1 MTTVPD
7 TVSEGIGGWLQ
18 RSMPLVAL
26 LLLMALFSFL
36 SPRFLSVDN
45 LANVAVQ
52 SSHIGLIAIGM
63 TLVIATGGIDLSVG
77 SVLALSICVAGLA
90 MAPAEVG
97 GAGLSHV
104 TGWCIGLA
112 TGALAGAVNGWLI
125 SGLGLSPFI
134 ATLGMM
140 SIARGVANVLTDGMP
155 VEDVPEAALA
165 LGSTSIA
172 GMPWSVLLWAGLA
185 AVGGLVLGWTRL
197 GRYACAM
204 GSNEEALRLSGVRI
218 GPWKT
223 ALYVLSGLL
232 SAAAGLIFLGRVS
245 NAQPS
250 AGFGFELDAIAA
262 VVIGG
267 ASLMGGRG
275 SMTGTVV
282 GVVLMGVLRN
292 GLVLM
297 DVSAFWQQ
305 LVIGIVVVVAVLLD
319 RWRSA

>member
-1 MTTVPD
+1 MTTTGVA
-7 TVSEGIGGWLQ
+7 SEKVRGWLQ

-26 LLLMALFSFL
+26 LLLVALFSLL
-36 SPRFLSVDN
+36 SPRFLSLEN
-45 LANVAVQ
+45 LANIAVQ
-52 SSHIGLIAIGM
+52 SSHIGLIAVGM

-77 SVLALSICVAGLA
+77 SVLALSICAAGLA
-90 MAPAEVG
+90 MAPPEAG
-97 GAGLSHV
+97 GAGLGFV
-104 TGWCIGLA
+104 WGWGIGLL
-112 TGALAGAVNGWLI
+112 TGALAGGLNGILI

-140 SIARGVANVLTDGMP
+140 SIARGVANVMTDGMP
-155 VEDVPEAALA
+155 VEDMPEAALA
-165 LGSTSIA
+165 LGASSVA
-172 GMPWSVLLWAGLA
+172 GVPWSILLWALLAGL
-185 AVGGLVLGWTRL
+185 GGVVLGRTRL

-204 GSNEEALRLSGVRI
+204 GSNEEALRLAGVRI

-232 SAAAGLIFLGRVS
+232 SAAAGLVFLGRVS
-245 NAQPS
+245 NAQPT
-250 AGFGFELDAIAA
+250 AGVGFELDAIAA

-275 SMTGTVV
+275 SMAGTVV
-282 GVVLMGVLRN
+282 GVALMGVLRN

-305 LVIGIVVVVAVLLD
+305 LVIGVVVLVAVLLD
-319 RWRSA
+319 RWRTT

>member
-7 TVSEGIGGWLQ
+7 KLSEGIGGWLQ

-26 LLLMALFSFL
+26 LLLLALFSFL

-52 SSHIGLIAIGM
+52 SSHIGLIAIGR
-63 TLVIATGGIDLSVG
+63 TLVSATGGIDLSVG

-90 MAPAEVG
+90 MAPAEAG
-97 GAGLSHV
+97 GAGISHV
-104 TGWCIGLA
+104 AGWCIGLA

-165 LGSTSIA
+165 LGSTSLA

-185 AVGGLVLGWTRL
+185 AVGGLVLGWT
-197 GRYACAM
+197 
-204 GSNEEALRLSGVRI
+204 
-218 GPWKT
+218 
-223 ALYVLSGLL
+223 
-232 SAAAGLIFLGRVS
+232 
-245 NAQPS
+245 
-250 AGFGFELDAIAA
+250 
-262 VVIGG
+262 
-267 ASLMGGRG
+267 
-275 SMTGTVV
+275 
-282 GVVLMGVLRN
+282 
-292 GLVLM
+292 
-297 DVSAFWQQ
+297 
-305 LVIGIVVVVAVLLD
+305 
-319 RWRSA
+319 